1 MILSDVPV
9 RRNDKKEQE
18 EKYGGRLLIIKV
30 CRRIWL

>member
-18 EKYGGRLLIIKV
+18 EKYGGKY
-30 CRRIWL
+30 